1 MEFFR
6 QLFRRRPPAHLCVVI
21 RSSPDWG
28 NLSQGEFEEQSRV
41 FCRRVNRPEEQV
53 VETAR
58 LWDATFRTTYCQ
70 TRQAMKEIA
79 AETLERMTPA
89 EILQGE
95 PSELRP
101 GAVYLLTDDDDWF
114 SPALPAALAGMPAA
128 DTGEEYDGVTWG
140 NVMLGPWRKGVQEPI
155 LSEPDPVHLRPLTVT
170 CHSNNYALTAS
181 YLLRTKKAWKKV
193 FSHGHADEVF
203 RTLKIFNV
211 PQYLSVKNTN
221 PASTVF
227 LENGLRYEFT
237 PRRLRE
243 LIDQYNARFQTG
255 QSLASPHLRWARP
268 SIEVVR
274 RFFVELAAGAR

>member
-1 MEFFR
+1 MEFLR
-6 QLFRRRPPAHLCVVI
+6 QLFRRRPPVDLCVVI

-28 NLSQGEFEEQSRV
+28 KLSQEEFEEQSRV

-79 AETLERMTPA
+79 QETLRRMAPA
-89 EILQGE
+89 EIVQGE
-95 PSELRP
+95 PAELRP
-101 GAVYLLTDDDDWF
+101 GALYLLTDDDDWF
-114 SPALPAALAGMPAA
+114 SPELPKALARVPSV
-128 DTGEEYDGVTWG
+128 DYDGVTWG
-140 NVMLGPWRKGVQEPI
+140 NVMLGPWRKGVPEPI
-155 LSEPDPVHLRPLTVT
+155 LSEPEPIQMRPLTVT
-170 CHSNNYALTAS
+170 CHSNNYALAAS

-203 RTLKIFNV
+203 RTLNIFNI

-227 LENGLRYEFT
+227 LENGLRQEFT
-237 PRRLRE
+237 SRRLRE

-255 QSLASPHLRWARP
+255 EPFGPPDLRWAQG
-268 SIEVVR
+268 SIEAVR